1 MATHRGIL
9 AWEIPW
15 TEEPGGLQSME
26 VQRVYMTERLSSCV
40 HTHTHT
46 HTHTAEKFL
55 VETNIVLTGDG
66 SYFIV
71 CFTLNP

>member
-1 MATHRGIL
+1 MDRGAWRATVYGGAKSGHDR
-9 AWEIPW
+9 E
-15 TEEPGGLQSME
+15 TEH
-26 VQRVYMTERLSSCV
+26 V
-40 HTHTHT
+40 HVHARTHTHIHR

-55 VETNIVLTGDG
+55 VETNIVLTGNS